1 MMKKIIIFVVT
12 ILLLTLKLSGC
23 LEDDNKNNT
32 KSNLFIGEWETTIYY
47 FDENGTR
54 HDEKP
59 SNSTFY
65 NNGTMGSESVENNKI
80 IWTPFEIE
88 NNQICFGEVN
98 DPEYLCYYYE
108 FLEEGKQAT
117 LWTYVPNPYS
127 DYDEGAYELYIEMT
141 KI

>member
-1 MMKKIIIFVVT
+1 MKKEFIICIVT
-12 ILLLTLKLSGC
+12 ILLLILGLSGC
-23 LEDDNKNNT
+23 LEDKNEDNT
-32 KSNLFIGEWETTIYY
+32 KDNLFIGKWKTTIYY
-47 FDENGTR
+47 FDENGTK

-65 NNGTMGSESVENNKI
+65 NNGTMGSESIENNEI
-80 IWTPFEIE
+80 IWTPYAIE

-98 DPEYLCYYYE
+98 DSEYLCYYYE

-117 LWTYVPNPYS
+117 LWTYVTNPYS
-127 DYDEGAYELYIEMT
+127 DYGETYELIIEMT